1 MRRLFTACRLLDLT
15 PAHAAIRLWPEYP
28 PVSGLSGLTLP
39 ATGPGPKAAGRFQAC
54 GGPKILRQVTLVRP
68 FVVDI
73 VTQAVR
79 LCLVPTV
86 LSLLGNRVV
95 IYPNDHRPAHVHVI
109 GGGNEAVFD
118 LRCPSGPP
126 ELRENYGFSRRA
138 LRQLEAELTDEIAL
152 LCGEWSRIHG

>member
-1 MRRLFTACRLLDLT
+1 
-15 PAHAAIRLWPEYP
+15 
-28 PVSGLSGLTLP
+28 
-39 ATGPGPKAAGRFQAC
+39 
-54 GGPKILRQVTLVRP
+54 
-68 FVVDI
+68 
-73 VTQAVR
+73 
-79 LCLVPTV
+79 VPTV

-109 GGGNEAVFD
+109 GGGKEAVFD